1 MFTLIKREIIDHLTH
16 LLLALALSATLVVV
30 LVFSAFTES
39 GELLGL
45 MASLGILVLV
55 GSCAMGVTQ
64 VYADRANKVSP
75 FLATLAV
82 TRGQI
87 LTARCIVGLI
97 AILTILV
104 PTFVAAIVL
113 LNAFLPPLSFYWPA
127 VVEISVTLFLVVLA
141 SYCMGL
147 LIGTTTRK
155 LMLVAGCLVVP
166 FILATLILLKGFG
179 PQAMAVLVLLILASL
194 VRSAT
199 KLLSTPL

>member
-1 MFTLIKREIIDHLTH
+1 MFTLIRREITDHLTH
-16 LLLALALSATLVVV
+16 LLLAIALSATIVGILVYG
-30 LVFSAFTES
+30 AFMES
-39 GELLGL
+39 EEFVGLL
-45 MASLGILVLV
+45 ASLGIFVLV

-87 LTARCIVGLI
+87 LAARCIVGVV
-97 AILTILV
+97 AILAVLV
-104 PTFVAAIVL
+104 PVVVAAVL
-113 LNAFLPPLSFYWPA
+113 LLHTFRPPLSFYWPA
-127 VVEISVTLFLVVLA
+127 IVEVPVTLFLVVLA

-155 LMLVAGCLVVP
+155 LVLVAGCLIVPLVV
-166 FILATLILLKGFG
+166 ATLVVIEGFG
-179 PQAMAVLVLLILASL
+179 LQAMAVLALLILASL

-199 KLLSTPL
+199 KLFSTSL